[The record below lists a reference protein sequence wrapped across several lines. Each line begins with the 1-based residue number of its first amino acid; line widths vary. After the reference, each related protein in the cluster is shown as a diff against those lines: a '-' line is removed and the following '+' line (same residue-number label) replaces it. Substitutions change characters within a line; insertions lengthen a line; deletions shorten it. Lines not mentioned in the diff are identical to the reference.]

1 MALVGET
8 MAIASE
14 IETTTEVVIAV
25 VTEVGPIPPKKLN
38 NNHIMPSNKCHN
50 KIWQMLDLT

>member
-1 MALVGET
+1 MALVVGT

-25 VTEVGPIPPKKLN
+25 VTEVGLVLPKKPN
-38 NNHIMPSNKCHN
+38 NSHTMDSNKCHN